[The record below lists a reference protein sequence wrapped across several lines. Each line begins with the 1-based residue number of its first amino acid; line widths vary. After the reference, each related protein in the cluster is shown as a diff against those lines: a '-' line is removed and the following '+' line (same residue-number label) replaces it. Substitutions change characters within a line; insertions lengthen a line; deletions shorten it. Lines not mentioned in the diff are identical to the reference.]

1 MDPLKLQERIA
12 MTERLV
18 AGKPISAR
26 DRDHT
31 IALLE
36 FDIVGDTAVF
46 LCVDGWFKTLEEGNT
61 VLRARQRWL
70 FESNPTLAPPN
81 LKRIYRLKLAP
92 FVPQNFSIR
101 EWMGDRYRDLVR

>member
-1 MDPLKLQERIA
+1 MEQHKLAERIA

-18 AGKPISAR
+18 TGKPISAR

-61 VLRARQRWL
+61 VLKARQGWL
-70 FESNPTLAPPN
+70 FASNPTSAPMN
-81 LKRIYRLKLAP
+81 LKRIYRLKMAP